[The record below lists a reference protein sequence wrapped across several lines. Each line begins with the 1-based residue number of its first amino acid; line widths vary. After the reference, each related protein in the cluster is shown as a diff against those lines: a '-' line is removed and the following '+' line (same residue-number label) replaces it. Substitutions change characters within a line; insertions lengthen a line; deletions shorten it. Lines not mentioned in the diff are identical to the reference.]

1 MGQTRGV
8 QAGGKAPGNG
18 ELGRRVAEL
27 ADLIAL
33 DGGDSHRV
41 THYRRAA
48 TVIRRFHHSLA
59 EIILSGTDL
68 TRVPGIGKGLAGF
81 LGELVRTGSAARLE
95 DYRARIPRG
104 ILDLM
109 HVDGVGATRARTLR
123 DAGVDS
129 VEKLEAALDGR
140 WIHRLDGFGP
150 SVASHIRRSLEAR
163 RALRGRAL
171 LSQADRAVRRLIG
184 VLRAN
189 GVECSMAGD
198 ILRRTEIV
206 ATADIVCAASSEVL
220 RDLACECPEAR
231 VDGTRG
237 DNPVLVTVDD
247 VRIRLVAAPSE
258 LIEPIAHHLT
268 GPAAYLDALADRARR
283 YDLEITPTGIVG
295 VGGMGGMGGTGGTG
309 GTGDTGDTETDASP
323 ASAEA
328 AIYRRLR
335 LPWIPPELRED
346 GTTLE
351 QAERG
356 LPSLVALDDIRG
368 DLHLH
373 TTWSDGAATL
383 RTMVEAAAARGYDY
397 IAVTDHSPSTGVVPG
412 LGAAALGAQA
422 NEIARV
428 QSDFP
433 GIAILRGCEVDI
445 LPDGTLDL
453 DDETLVTLD
462 IVLASIHSAFA
473 MSRSRMTDRIVRAM
487 ENPLVDIVCHPTGRK
502 LGRRDPYP
510 VDMKALLEAARD
522 LDVAVEVNGSP
533 RRLDL
538 DRHGLWLCRELGV
551 RVVVNS
557 DAHSVARLDNIRYGI
572 DQARRGWLQPAQIA
586 NAAELPAF
594 RQWLGRRL
602 D

>member
-8 QAGGKAPGNG
+8 EAGNEPPDNG

-41 THYRRAA
+41 AHYRRAA

-81 LGELVRTGSAARLE
+81 LGELVRTGSARRLE

-109 HVDGVGATRARTLR
+109 RVDGVGATRARTLR

-129 VEKLEAALDGR
+129 VEKLEVALAGR
-140 WIHRLDGFGP
+140 WIHGLDGFGP

-163 RALRGRAL
+163 RALHGKSL
-171 LSQADRAVRRLIG
+171 LSQADRAVARLTDA
-184 VLRAN
+184 LRGN
-189 GVECSMAGD
+189 GVEFSIAGD
-198 ILRRTEIV
+198 IRRRVEIV
-206 ATADIVCAASSEVL
+206 ATTDIVCAASSEAL
-220 RDLACECPEAR
+220 RDLACECPGAR
-231 VDGTRG
+231 VDGDRG
-237 DNPVLVTVDD
+237 DNPVAVEVDD
-247 VRIRLVAAPSE
+247 VRIRLVAVPRE
-258 LIEPIAHHLT
+258 LVGPISHHLT
-268 GPAAYLDALADRARR
+268 GPPAYLEALAARARSCG
-283 YDLEITPTGIVG
+283 LEITPTGIVG
-295 VGGMGGMGGTGGTG
+295 AADTGGTG
-309 GTGDTGDTETDASP
+309 GAATDTGPTSGET
-323 ASAEA
+323 
-328 AIYRRLR
+328 AIYERLR

-346 GTTLE
+346 GTTIE
-351 QAERG
+351 RAERG
-356 LPSLVALDDIRG
+356 LPSLVTLDDIRG

-373 TTWSDGAATL
+373 TTWSDGAANL
-383 RTMVEAAAARGYDY
+383 RTMVEAAAARGYGY

-412 LGAAALGAQA
+412 LDAAALRAQA
-422 NEIARV
+422 AEIARV
-428 QSDFP
+428 QRDFP

-453 DDETLVTLD
+453 DDETLAKLD
-462 IVLASIHSAFA
+462 IVLVSVHSAFA
-473 MSRSRMTDRIVRAM
+473 MSRSRMTDRIIRAM
-487 ENPLVDIVCHPTGRK
+487 ENPLVDVVCHLTGRK
-502 LGRRDPYP
+502 LGRRNPYP
-510 VDMKALLEAARD
+510 LDLTAVLEAARD
-522 LDVAVEVNGSP
+522 LDVAVEINGSP

-538 DRHGLWLCRELGV
+538 DHQGLWLCRELGV

-557 DAHSVARLDNIRYGI
+557 DAHSVARLENMRYGI

-586 NAAELPAF
+586 NAAELSAF
-594 RQWLGRRL
+594 RQWLGRRS